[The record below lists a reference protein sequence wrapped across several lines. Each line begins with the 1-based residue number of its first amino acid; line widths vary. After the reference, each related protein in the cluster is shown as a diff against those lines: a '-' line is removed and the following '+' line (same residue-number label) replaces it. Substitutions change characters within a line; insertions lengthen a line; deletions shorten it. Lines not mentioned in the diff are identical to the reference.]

1 LVHKIW
7 TARFWNQVIWNLL
20 KRQRL
25 PLHLTSFIHREELFE
40 MVDRWFCGRPEPGD
54 ALRLTEIL
62 ICDGFVIGETLA
74 TLSELLL
81 GTIHQ
86 ESFYRRPIQFKG
98 ELRDILCRAA
108 HIEDARVLELFA
120 QYRLNPDF
128 YYREA
133 PINGVLYLDGS
144 DQLLGLYR
152 VKRPRRIAEKANRKL
167 ANWLFQT
174 VQDVARRMAEDRAW
188 RLGISLDALV
198 TPEKE
203 MVQEFIDAE
212 KEVARAFK
220 DCSIR
225 LDRAALN
232 ISDVGGF
239 KIITDRDKAH
249 RLETIL
255 DGDPTI
261 RVHEKENHTGDYQ
274 AKSMII
280 DVLWDRE
287 HVCRRFVDQ
296 RSWTKYLHRGIPE
309 ERLKRGLE
317 SFLAN
322 PKPNLKLELILSTFP
337 DMVESEFGSSI
348 HEERIIAQRD
358 NKLYKGYIP
367 TNVEFLVS
375 YLFDVG
381 FSPKID
387 ITEIPFK
394 LWGRY
399 LPDTLISR
407 TRRLHDI
414 PEYDLLY

>member
-1 LVHKIW
+1 
-7 TARFWNQVIWNLL
+7 
-20 KRQRL
+20 
-25 PLHLTSFIHREELFE
+25 LHLTAFIHREELFE
-40 MVDRWFCGRPEPGD
+40 MVDRWFCGRPEPRD

-62 ICDGFVIGETLA
+62 ICDGFVVGETLA

-81 GTIHQ
+81 STIHQ
-86 ESFYRRPIQFKG
+86 EPFHKRPIQFKG

-108 HIEDARVLELFA
+108 RIEEPRVHELFA
-120 QYRLNPDF
+120 QYRMNPDF

-144 DQLLGLYR
+144 EQLLGLYR

-167 ANWLFQT
+167 ANWIFHT

-220 DCSIR
+220 ECSIQ

-232 ISDVGGF
+232 ITDVGGF
-239 KIITDRDKAH
+239 KIITDEDKAH

-255 DGDPTI
+255 DGDPSV

-287 HVCRRFVDQ
+287 QVCRRFVDQ
-296 RSWTKYLHRGIPE
+296 RNWTKYLHRGISE

-317 SFLAN
+317 PLLVN
-322 PKPNLKLELILSTFP
+322 PKPNLQLELILSTFP
-337 DMVESEFGSSI
+337 DMVESEFGASI

-381 FSPKID
+381 FSPKVD
-387 ITEIPFK
+387 ITDIPFK

-399 LPDTLISR
+399 LPDTLISH
-407 TRRLHDI
+407 TRSLHDI

>member
-1 LVHKIW
+1 MY
-7 TARFWNQVIWNLL
+7 
-20 KRQRL
+20 
-25 PLHLTSFIHREELFE
+25 LTSFIHREELFE
-40 MVDRWFCGRPEPGD
+40 MVDRWFCGRSEPND

-62 ICDGFVIGETLA
+62 ICDGFVVGETLA
-74 TLSELLL
+74 TLSELFLS
-81 GTIHQ
+81 TIYQ
-86 ESFYRRPIQFKG
+86 EPFQKRPIQFKG
-98 ELRDILCRAA
+98 ELRDILCKAA
-108 HIEDARVLELFA
+108 HVEDARVLELFA
-120 QYRLNPDF
+120 QYRQNPDF

-133 PINGVLYLDGS
+133 PINGILYLDGS

-167 ANWLFQT
+167 ANWIFQT
-174 VQDVARRMAEDRAW
+174 VQDVARHMAEERAW
-188 RLGISLDALV
+188 RLGIPLDVLV

-203 MVQEFIDAE
+203 MIQEFIDAE
-212 KEVARAFK
+212 KEVARAFRE
-220 DCSIR
+220 CSIR

-232 ISDVGGF
+232 ISDVGGL
-239 KIITDRDKAH
+239 KIIADSEKAH

-261 RVHEKENHTGDYQ
+261 RIQEKENHTGSYQ

-296 RSWTKYLHRGIPE
+296 GSWTKYLHRGIPE

-317 SFLAN
+317 PFLVDA
-322 PKPNLKLELILSTFP
+322 KPNLKLELILSTLP
-337 DMVESEFGSSI
+337 DMVESELGDSI

-358 NKLYKGYIP
+358 NKVYKGYIP

-381 FSPKID
+381 FSPKVD
-387 ITEIPFK
+387 IMEIPFK